1 MYKLAWIGLGGLLGT
16 LLRYGISEWVE
27 NRAQSPFPYGTLIV
41 NILGC
46 FAAGFLFQSLE
57 HSAISEAVRLGVF
70 VGFLGGF
77 TTFSA
82 YGLGSL
88 TLVRGGMPSMAVM
101 NVLLSN
107 VVGLAMV
114 WVGAAASRLVKGG
127 V

>member
-16 LLRYGISEWVE
+16 LLRYGIGEWVE
-27 NRAQSPFPYGTLIV
+27 TRAQSPFPYGTLIV
-41 NILGC
+41 NVLGC

-57 HSAISEAVRLGVF
+57 HSDISEAVRLGIF

-88 TLVRGGMPSMAVM
+88 ALVRGGMLSMAAM
-101 NVLLSN
+101 NILLSN

-114 WVGAAASRLVKGG
+114 FAGAAASRLVKGG